1 MLCVVVY
8 DKIEMLQ
15 VHFSEQQFERN
26 RIDNRRLLRRDA
38 VPDLKMTATQNSIY
52 PYRGVEKPACPSEIN
67 PKKRK
72 YKESDECSVTVEFLS
87 EHVNNGKKF
96 QLEYK

>member
-1 MLCVVVY
+1 LYVVVY
-8 DKIEMLQ
+8 DKIELLQ

-26 RIDNRRLLRRDA
+26 RSDNRRLLCRDA

-52 PYRGVEKPACPSEIN
+52 PDGDVEKPGCSSDT
-67 PKKRK
+67 KKRK
-72 YKESDECSVTVEFLS
+72 YEEIDESSVTVELLA
-87 EHVNNGKKF
+87 EHAHNGKKF

>member
-1 MLCVVVY
+1 LLCVVVY
-8 DKIEMLQ
+8 DKIELLQ

-26 RIDNRRLLRRDA
+26 RSDNRRLLCRDA

-52 PYRGVEKPACPSEIN
+52 PDGDVEKPGCSSEIN
-67 PKKRK
+67 TKKRK
-72 YKESDECSVTVEFLS
+72 YEEIDESRVTVESLA
-87 EHVNNGKKF
+87 EQVHNGKKF